1 MHPSRLNACRLVTIV
16 WLCFATCQPVWGYGW
31 TGHWRVMEAAWPSLS
46 AGLCDGQSG
55 QHTFKPGALDLT
67 RQEIALAAGL
77 GAVIGDIGYITQG
90 TEQFSDLMH
99 YVGTGN
105 YIDNVVKT
113 TCEKYGG
120 DPAMIAFLA
129 GVRSHY
135 WADRVGHHE
144 GTNVAVATLSAKNH
158 DKALTRVAYEMD
170 IAMHKRLELGAFSV
184 YDLRYGTIRV
194 ATGFIVG
201 GSESRLVERARYVL
215 AVAAEMTYGKAGAT
229 LVPGYAT
236 ILIFLYHVSDSVC
249 QTAHATYGEG
259 PARTADLRAMLDACR
274 KMAQTVKPTGAQKDP
289 ASDQLAAEGIQ
300 LANRAGLETI
310 YEASIDKVTVALR
323 HAGKGLLANYNLD
336 TNLPSV
342 GGQYAHADVAYRRL
356 GAASGDRCDPAHPEA
371 IVTGALRDWH
381 GYQAAGVCVR
391 HAASEA
397 MRTLSCAA
405 RPPSAALA
413 LIERYWLWDL
423 TLPPRPGGAAAPASA
438 ATRAATAAQTT
449 PASAVQANSCRP
461 ANFRWHQTT
470 FRLDAQCLLGA
481 EPPARAIELMLACP
495 AARNGRTR
503 LQPDEALDRLRLAPR
518 EYSPLDPATGL
529 YR

>member
-16 WLCFATCQPVWGYGW
+16 WLCFAMCQPVWGYGW
-31 TGHWRVMEAAWPSLS
+31 TGHWRVMEAAWPSLG

-77 GAVIGDIGYITQG
+77 GAVISDIGYITQG

-105 YIDNVVKT
+105 YIGNLVKT
-113 TCEKYGG
+113 TCAKYGD

-144 GTNVAVATLSAKNH
+144 GTNVAVATLSARNH

-170 IAMHKRLELGAFSV
+170 IPMHKRLELGAFSV
-184 YDLRYGTIRV
+184 YDLRYGTVRV
-194 ATGFIVG
+194 ATSLIVG
-201 GSESRLVERARYVL
+201 GGESRLVERAAYVL
-215 AVAAEMTYGKAGAT
+215 AMAAEMTYGKAGAI
-229 LVPGYAT
+229 LVPDYAT
-236 ILIFLYHVSDSVC
+236 ILTFLYHVSDSVC
-249 QTAHATYGEG
+249 QTAQATYGEG
-259 PARTADLRAMLDACR
+259 PARTADLRTMLDACK
-274 KMAQTVKPTGAQKDP
+274 KMVQTVKVTGAQKDP
-289 ASDQLAAEGIQ
+289 ASYQLAAEGIQ
-300 LANRAGLETI
+300 LANHAGLATI
-310 YEASIDKVTVALR
+310 YEASIDKVTAALR
-323 HAGKGLLANYNLD
+323 YAGKGPLANYNLD

-356 GAASGDRCDPAHPEA
+356 GAAPADRCDPAHPEA
-371 IVTGALRDWH
+371 IVTSAFRDWH
-381 GYQAAGVCVR
+381 GYQPAGVCVR
-391 HAASEA
+391 HAASEP

-405 RPPSAALA
+405 RPPSAAQA

-423 TLPPRPGGAAAPASA
+423 APPPRADGAATP
-438 ATRAATAAQTT
+438 AQTT
-449 PASAVQANSCRP
+449 PASAAQADSCRP
-461 ANFRWHQTT
+461 VNFRWQQTA
-470 FRLDAQCLLGA
+470 FRMDAQCVLSA
-481 EPPARAIELMLACP
+481 APSARAIDLMLACP
-495 AARNGRTR
+495 AARNGSTR
-503 LQPDEALDRLRLAPR
+503 FQPDEALDRLRLAPR